1 MEVIMAL
8 IRVIQQKEMINDSNR
23 MSIYLPLLLM
33 LLAMLILTIYMAAVS
48 VSLSSS
54 NGLIQ
59 NSLKLSSTAAVMP
72 Q

>member
-1 MEVIMAL
+1 MAL